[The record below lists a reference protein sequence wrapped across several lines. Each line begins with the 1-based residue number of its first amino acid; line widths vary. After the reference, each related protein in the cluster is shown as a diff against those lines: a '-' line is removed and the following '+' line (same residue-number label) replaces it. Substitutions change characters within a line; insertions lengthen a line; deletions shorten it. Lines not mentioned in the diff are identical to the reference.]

1 MLSLPKILLTLLVIV
16 VVIYGAKLL
25 TRRGDNLVEK
35 SKRKAAAKAEKTAS
49 VELAECS
56 VCDIFVGADSEPCER
71 ADCPQRS

>member
-35 SKRKAAAKAEKTAS
+35 SKRKAAAKAEKAAS
-49 VELAECS
+49 VALDRCP
-56 VCDIFVGADSEPCER
+56 VCDIFVGADSAPCER

>member
-25 TRRGDNLVEK
+25 TRRGDNLVKKTE
-35 SKRKAAAKAEKTAS
+35 RKAAVKAEKTAS
-49 VELAECS
+49 VALDRCP
-56 VCDIFVGADSEPCER
+56 VCDIFVGTDSEPCER